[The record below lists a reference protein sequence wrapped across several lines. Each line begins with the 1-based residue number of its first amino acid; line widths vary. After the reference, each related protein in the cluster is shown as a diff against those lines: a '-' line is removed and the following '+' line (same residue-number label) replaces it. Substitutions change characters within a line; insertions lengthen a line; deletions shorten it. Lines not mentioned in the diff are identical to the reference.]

1 MVESGG
7 TQRIAGVEGLV
18 LTDDREDRIRWL
30 RTELDE
36 ILESYQHPDERRI
49 GYGNLRHEYSEW
61 KDAGGLTT
69 NIAVVYESPG
79 GSTTQLNITYDHGA
93 GLFSFLDHRLDDRV
107 STPDP
112 REVLHA
118 IQHEVTGI
126 PAKRV
131 ATLHKQVEIWSQEGK
146 SRSELLAEL
155 NKIFQNE
162 FLGGRMT
169 AAELKDAVQYVV
181 KLRTAPA

>member
-1 MVESGG
+1 
-7 TQRIAGVEGLV
+7 

-30 RTELDE
+30 RAELDQ
-36 ILESYQHPDERRI
+36 ILESYQRPPERRI

-61 KDAGGLTT
+61 KDANGLTT
-69 NIAVVYESPG
+69 NIAVIYESPG
-79 GSTTQLNITYDHGA
+79 GSTTQLNITYDHEG

-107 STPDP
+107 STADP

-118 IQHEVTGI
+118 IEHEVTGI

-131 ATLHKQVEIWSQEGK
+131 GTLHKQIGIWMQEGK

-181 KLRTAPA
+181 KMQIARA